1 MSSIMHLATTI
12 DSVKQLSLSAN
23 HRVFSQGQMS
33 QHYIYVQS
41 GSIKVLRHAG
51 NGREF
56 VLYRIKPHEMCVLTT
71 ACMLGNFA
79 YPADAVTETETEALL
94 FGQADFD
101 QLTTSSAEFR
111 NFVLA
116 NFGQRLTDLMKQLE
130 HVTLKNIDQRLAEYL
145 LRMTDK
151 SGQIKTTHQ
160 FIATDI
166 GTAREVIS
174 RHLKAIEKKGIIKL
188 GRGTIQII
196 NKKYLLDLI

>member
-1 MSSIMHLATTI
+1 MSITHLTTTI
-12 DSVKQLSLSAN
+12 DSTRQLTLPAN
-23 HRVFSQGQMS
+23 HRVFAQGQMS

-56 VLYRIKPHEMCVLTT
+56 VLYRIHPNEMCVLTT

-79 YPADAVTETETEALL
+79 YPADAVTETEAKVLV
-94 FGQADFD
+94 FGQEDFET
-101 QLTTSSAEFR
+101 LTTSSAEFR
-111 NFVLA
+111 NFILA
-116 NFGQRLTDLMKQLE
+116 NFGARLTDLMKQLE

-174 RHLKAIEKKGIIKL
+174 RHLKAMEKKGTIKL

-196 NKKYLLDLI
+196 SKKYLLDLI